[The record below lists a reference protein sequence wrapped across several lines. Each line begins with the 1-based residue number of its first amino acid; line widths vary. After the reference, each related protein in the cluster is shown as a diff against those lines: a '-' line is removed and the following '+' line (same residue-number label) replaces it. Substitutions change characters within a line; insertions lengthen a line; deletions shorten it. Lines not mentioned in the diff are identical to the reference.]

1 MEQPPELTKALSEL
15 KRLTGL
21 TMQIT
26 ADTPEETATALE
38 QIRCLCT
45 AYREKYNKNDFLLS
59 LMKNGIPAYDIY
71 ERAGRL
77 HIPVE
82 EKRVIYLLKTKEL
95 TDTIIEILRNL
106 FSPAEQKPIL
116 FRSARIYFLSFTRS
130 GQPLPKMRSEKPPI
144 SS

>member
-1 MEQPPELTKALSEL
+1 MEQTPELTKALSEL

-59 LMKNGIPAYDIY
+59 LMKNGI
-71 ERAGRL
+71 RL
-77 HIPVE
+77 MIFTSVPDVFIS
-82 EKRVIYLLKTKEL
+82 RLKK
-95 TDTIIEILRNL
+95 
-106 FSPAEQKPIL
+106 
-116 FRSARIYFLSFTRS
+116 S
-130 GQPLPKMRSEKPPI
+130 G
-144 SS
+144 

>member
-1 MEQPPELTKALSEL
+1 MEQTPELTKALSEL

-26 ADTPEETATALE
+26 ADTPEETAAALE

-95 TDTIIEILRNL
+95 TDTIIEILRN
-106 FSPAEQKPIL
+106 FPIEQRPIL

>member
-1 MEQPPELTKALSEL
+1 MEQTPELTKALSEL

-71 ERAGRL
+71 PSHL
-77 HIPVE
+77 H
-82 EKRVIYLLKTKEL
+82 
-95 TDTIIEILRNL
+95 N
-106 FSPAEQKPIL
+106 
-116 FRSARIYFLSFTRS
+116 
-130 GQPLPKMRSEKPPI
+130 
-144 SS
+144 

>member
-1 MEQPPELTKALSEL
+1 MEQTPELTKALSEL

-106 FSPAEQKPIL
+106 FPAEQKPIL

>member
-1 MEQPPELTKALSEL
+1 MEQTPELTKALSEL

-26 ADTPEETATALE
+26 ADTPEETAAALE

-71 ERAGRL
+71 ERAISRL
-77 HIPVE
+77 
-82 EKRVIYLLKTKEL
+82 KK
-95 TDTIIEILRNL
+95 
-106 FSPAEQKPIL
+106 
-116 FRSARIYFLSFTRS
+116 S
-130 GQPLPKMRSEKPPI
+130 G
-144 SS
+144 